1 MIVLHPVF
9 VGATLGTGLVSS
21 LDNASSMTVDAVVS
35 PSAHMRAQVI
45 NGAYMGI
52 SMQVSGT
59 ISSTIRGRVTAGA
72 TLSHV
77 PRPELSA
84 VVRGHVTSY
93 ASADSRAANRG
104 GNTVSRHHIRTRA
117 HAA

>member
-1 MIVLHPVF
+1 
-9 VGATLGTGLVSS
+9 
-21 LDNASSMTVDAVVS
+21 MTVDAVVS
-35 PSAHMRAQVI
+35 PGAHMRAQVI

-52 SMQVSGT
+52 AMQVSGT

-72 TLSHV
+72 TLSNV

-84 VVRGHVTSY
+84 VVRGHVTSD
-93 ASADSRAANRG
+93 ASATLVPQMRAAIESG
-104 GNTVSRHHIRTRA
+104 RHNIRTRA